1 MYSTSTQD
9 TDTTRLLSLS
19 VDHKTRQFRIALNTM
34 LESFSRR
41 QETEVMRIPK
51 ELRSLTMRDL
61 NAQWGGSW
69 SATLQ
74 KIKQAA
80 LEKERREEKGDD
92 VVEKVEEMRKR

>member
-1 MYSTSTQD
+1 
-9 TDTTRLLSLS
+9 
-19 VDHKTRQFRIALNTM
+19 M

-51 ELRSLTMRDL
+51 ELRSLTMGDL
-61 NAQWGGSW
+61 KAQWGGSW
-69 SATLQ
+69 SVTLQ

-80 LEKERREEKGDD
+80 LENERKEEDGAD